1 MTTARHSHRIG
12 GTLLAAAVGLG
23 FLAGDAAGT
32 AAQPMEMKIGFITIN
47 DSQHETAKLFTE
59 EIAKRTNGAIQ
70 GRVFPAGQLG
80 SIARQ
85 IEGIQ
90 FGTQEVFLSPPG
102 FFVGINPAFQAPD
115 APGMFESVWHQH
127 KALNHPLF
135 RDKFLA
141 LADQANITG
150 VSIWAAGK
158 TSIATR
164 TPVKTLD
171 DLKGMKLRVLASK
184 TEIGFVKALGATGV
198 PLDFAETLAA
208 IQNRTLDGA
217 RSVVLVL
224 GPSKFY
230 TAAKYLYNEG
240 SAVIPQAMWVS
251 KPWLAKLTADQR
263 QAIFD
268 TALSLTDR
276 SGLIALEISSRW
288 EKLWVEN
295 GGEIVEPSVKDR
307 AEIAQRIAT
316 LGDDTLGTDPK
327 VKDMYALMKQ
337 AAEATRGAKPPQQ

>member
-1 MTTARHSHRIG
+1 MMSTHRTHG
-12 GTLLAAAVGLG
+12 FFGTLLAASLGVGVLVG
-23 FLAGDAAGT
+23 TAAGT
-32 AAQPMEMKIGFITIN
+32 AAQPIEMKIGFITIN
-47 DSQHETAKLFTE
+47 DSQHETAKLFTD
-59 EIAKRTNGAIQ
+59 EIAKRTTGAIQ

-85 IEGIQ
+85 IEGLQ
-90 FGTQEVFLSPPG
+90 FGTQEVFISPPG
-102 FFVGINPAFQAPD
+102 FFIGINPAFQAPD

-127 KALNHPLF
+127 SALNHPLV
-135 RDKFLA
+135 RDKFLS
-141 LADQANITG
+141 LADHSGITG

-164 TPVKTLD
+164 TPVKSLD

-217 RSVVLVL
+217 RTVILVL

-240 SAVIPQAMWVS
+240 TGVIPQAMWVS
-251 KPWLAKLTADQR
+251 KTWMTKLTADQR
-263 QAIFD
+263 QAMFD
-268 TALSLTDR
+268 VARSLTDR
-276 SGLIALEISSRW
+276 SALIAFEISNRW
-288 EKLWVEN
+288 EKLWLEN
-295 GGEIVEPSVKDR
+295 GGEIVEPSAKDR

-316 LGDDTLGTDPK
+316 LGDDTLGSDPK
-327 VKDMYALMKQ
+327 VKDMYVLMKQ